1 MQWIVNT
8 LEKTSGRKGLIILGV
23 SSALIFGLIWA
34 LIIKLMT
41 LTGGTGILDFEIG
54 YTPEKVQAVLGRYG
68 TEGMALYRKI
78 QWLDLINPVLY
89 GLLMASILYRLYP
102 PQESWSRLVLL
113 PLAAALLDYA
123 ENGVLFI
130 LATDYPDIST
140 QWVGVGAVLSLLKN
154 AVLFLATMVLLVGAW
169 RWYRQR

>member
-8 LEKTSGRKGLIILGV
+8 LEKTSGRKGLITLGI
-23 SSALIFGLIWA
+23 SSVLIFGLIWA

-54 YTPEKVQAVLGRYG
+54 YTPEKVQAVLGSYG
-68 TEGMALYRKI
+68 AEGMALYRRI
-78 QWLDLINPVLY
+78 QWLDLVNPAIY

-102 PQESWSRLVLL
+102 TQKSWSWLVLL
-113 PLAAALLDYA
+113 PLLAALLDYA

-130 LATDYPDIST
+130 LATDFPDISA
-140 QWVGVGAVLSLLKN
+140 QWVTLGSMISLLKN
-154 AVLFLATMVLLVGAW
+154 AVLFLAIMALLVGGW
-169 RWYRQR
+169 RWYRR